1 MNSDESSHL
10 TSNFV
15 PLVPF
20 NSTDPNGG
28 DSLTGNLNIYYE
40 VKIVRQRHVSEMVAD
55 FIQQSGDI
63 AWILTSTALVLLMI
77 PGVG

>member
-40 VKIVRQRHVSEMVAD
+40 VKIVRQSM
-55 FIQQSGDI
+55 SLK
-63 AWILTSTALVLLMI
+63 WSLTLYNRAVT
-77 PGVG
+77 